1 MKKEEAKMCFPQIVW
16 LMSGMI
22 LGAAAVLSFAS
33 SGRLIRIAPWLG
45 SSMLVTGI
53 ANVLLYSYCLK
64 QTPGA
69 KWLLA
74 DSMTAALLSIFP
86 LFNQITSA
94 AAIPFFFCVWDLFSG
109 ILRVMES
116 TEQKAAGEH
125 GWRWFCVVGIIEIL
139 AGCIALFKPVE
150 EALTM
155 HVTVGLVLLIQ
166 AVAFLH
172 KSGAAFRS
180 QKILGGSI
188 CERQSK

>member
-1 MKKEEAKMCFPQIVW
+1 MKRSEEAKTHSPQIVW
-16 LMSGMI
+16 LLSGI
-22 LGAAAVLSFAS
+22 FLGTAAVLSFAS
-33 SGRLIRIAPWLG
+33 SGGKLIQIAPWLG
-45 SSMLVTGI
+45 SSMLATGI
-53 ANVLLYSYCLK
+53 ANVIMYFYCLK

-74 DSMTAALLSIFP
+74 DSITAALLSIFP

-116 TEQKAAGEH
+116 TEQKAAGER

-139 AGCIALFKPVE
+139 AGCIALLKPVE

-166 AVAFLH
+166 AIAFFH
-172 KSGAAFRS
+172 KASVNL
-180 QKILGGSI
+180 KYI
-188 CERQSK
+188 K

>member
-1 MKKEEAKMCFPQIVW
+1 MKRSEEAKTHSPQIVW
-16 LMSGMI
+16 LLSGI
-22 LGAAAVLSFAS
+22 FLGTAAVLSFAS
-33 SGRLIRIAPWLG
+33 SGGKLIQIAPWLG
-45 SSMLVTGI
+45 SSMLATGI
-53 ANVLLYSYCLK
+53 ANVILYFYCLK

-74 DSMTAALLSIFP
+74 DSITAALLSIFP

-116 TEQKAAGEH
+116 TEQKAAGER

-139 AGCIALFKPVE
+139 AGCIALLKPVE

-166 AVAFLH
+166 AIAFFH
-172 KSGAAFRS
+172 KASVDL
-180 QKILGGSI
+180 KYI
-188 CERQSK
+188 K

>member
-1 MKKEEAKMCFPQIVW
+1 MKEAKETKTCFPQIVW
-16 LMSGMI
+16 LLSGV
-22 LGAAAVLSFAS
+22 LLSAAAVLSLVS
-33 SGRLIRIAPWLG
+33 SVGKLIQIAPWLG
-45 SSMLVTGI
+45 LSMLATGI
-53 ANVLLYSYCLK
+53 ANVILYFYNLR

-74 DSMTAALLSIFP
+74 DSITAALLSIFP

-125 GWRWFCVVGIIEIL
+125 GWRWFFVVGVIEIL
-139 AGCIALFKPVE
+139 AGCIALIKPVE

-155 HVTVGLVLLIQ
+155 NVTVGLVLLIQ
-166 AVAFLH
+166 AIAFFH
-172 KSGAAFRS
+172 KAGADFRY
-180 QKILGGSI
+180 K
-188 CERQSK
+188 K

>member
-1 MKKEEAKMCFPQIVW
+1 MKRSEEAKTHSPQIVW
-16 LMSGMI
+16 LLSGI
-22 LGAAAVLSFAS
+22 FLGTAAVLSFAS
-33 SGRLIRIAPWLG
+33 SGGKLIQIAPWLG
-45 SSMLVTGI
+45 SSMLATGI
-53 ANVLLYSYCLK
+53 ANVIMYFYCLK

-74 DSMTAALLSIFP
+74 DSITAALLSIFP

-116 TEQKAAGEH
+116 TEQKAAGER

-139 AGCIALFKPVE
+139 AGCIALLKPVE

-166 AVAFLH
+166 AIAFFH
-172 KSGAAFRS
+172 KASVDL
-180 QKILGGSI
+180 KYI
-188 CERQSK
+188 K

>member
-1 MKKEEAKMCFPQIVW
+1 MKKTEGTKARFPLIVW
-16 LMSGMI
+16 LLSGVF

-33 SGRLIRIAPWLG
+33 SGGKLIRIAPWLG
-45 SSMLVTGI
+45 AAMLAAGI
-53 ANVLLYSYCLK
+53 ANVFLYFSCLK

-74 DSMTAALLSIFP
+74 DSITAALLSIFP

-166 AVAFLH
+166 AIAFFH
-172 KSGAAFRS
+172 KAGVDLRDR
-180 QKILGGSI
+180 K
-188 CERQSK
+188 

>member
-1 MKKEEAKMCFPQIVW
+1 MKKTEEAKKYFPKIVW
-16 LMSGMI
+16 LLSGI
-22 LGAAAVLSFAS
+22 FLGAAAVLSFAS
-33 SGRLIRIAPWLG
+33 SGGKLIRIAPWLG
-45 SSMLVTGI
+45 SSMLATGVV
-53 ANVLLYSYCLK
+53 NVLLYFYCMK

-74 DSMTAALLSIFP
+74 DGVTAALLSIFP
-86 LFNQITSA
+86 LFNQITLA

-116 TEQKAAGEH
+116 AEQKEAGEH

-139 AGCIALFKPVE
+139 AGCTALIKPVE

-172 KSGAAFRS
+172 KAGADLRH
-180 QKILGGSI
+180 K
-188 CERQSK
+188 K

>member
-1 MKKEEAKMCFPQIVW
+1 MKKTEKAKTRFSPIVW
-16 LMSGMI
+16 LLSGSF

-33 SGRLIRIAPWLG
+33 SGEKLIRIAPWLG
-45 SSMLVTGI
+45 SSMLAAGI
-53 ANVLLYSYCLK
+53 ANVFLYCFCLK

-69 KWLLA
+69 KWLLV

-86 LFNQITSA
+86 LFNQMTSA

-109 ILRVMES
+109 ILRVMEA
-116 TEQKAAGEH
+116 TEQKAAGEY

-139 AGCIALFKPVE
+139 AGCIALLKPVE

-166 AVAFLH
+166 AIAFLH
-172 KSGAAFRS
+172 KAGAEFRS
-180 QKILGGSI
+180 SRRSYL
-188 CERQSK
+188 